1 MTDDIRRILSEQWNT
16 VYGYCSQDRNELYDL
31 AVMVKDLAP
40 KRVLE
45 IGVCEGGW
53 LWCMSP
59 FFAPGATII
68 GIDSLENPVIRIE
81 NLRSVIARLG
91 ATHPTMLIEDI
102 SQSEESLNRVKDVLG
117 GHPLDLLHID
127 GGHEEERARS
137 DWERYSPLVRPGG
150 IVAMHDIRGVGYK
163 EQEVD
168 VLWAEIEADK
178 SLITRVFS
186 HRENQMGI
194 GVVIM

>member
-40 KRVLE
+40 ERVLE

>member
-1 MTDDIRRILSEQWNT
+1 MDDIRTTLNWQWST
-16 VYGYCSQDRNELYDL
+16 VGGYCSQDKNELYDL
-31 AVMVKDLAP
+31 AALVKDLKP
-40 KRVLE
+40 ERVLE

-53 LWCMSP
+53 LWCMEP

-68 GIDSLENPVIRIE
+68 GIDSLENPVIRIQ

-91 ATHPTMLIEDI
+91 DKHPTTLIEDI
-102 SQSEESLNRVKDVLG
+102 SQSEESLAKVKAILG
-117 GHPLDLLHID
+117 GKPLDLLHID

-137 DWERYSPLVRPGG
+137 DWERYAPLVRPGG
-150 IVAMHDIRGVGYK
+150 IVAIHDVRGVGYR

-168 VLWAEIEADK
+168 VLWAEIEAVEN
-178 SLITRVFS
+178 LTTFVLS